1 MDPINTFTFGSNI
14 RSNEDS
20 FLIIFIHEAIAKTLN
35 YEKNI
40 ETAVGGRLTKE
51 QWNMTIKKYTDLPH
65 VVFDA
70 NSTVI
75 SILKNNGNL
84 SRYNTPIQS
93 KVVIDNFTNLL
104 TLNSLKNV
112 DVVMFLDDDK
122 VYGTITAVVKTFY
135 PYCEKSSNG
144 SRNVNFCIYKST
156 SHGIVKAT
164 TEEYDQYNNLI
175 NGIQCARVMTET
187 PGNKMGPDY
196 VEEYTRKV
204 LSNVKGLTFDVIK
217 GSQLKERGFGG
228 IYSVGKGAAEDPR
241 LIHVKYKPELD
252 STDPP
257 IAIVGK
263 GITFDTGGYTIK
275 GRTAMPGMKRDCGGA
290 GAALGAFYYLT
301 KNKSPLTIHLLLCVA
316 ENAVGPNATK
326 PDDVIKMLSGK
337 TVEVNN
343 TDAEGRLVLG
353 DGVHYAK
360 EMLKCGTIIDIA
372 TLTGAQTYAS
382 GKFHCSFMTSQ
393 DDSEKELIKAGKE
406 SGELCHPLIYC
417 PELYM
422 LDLKSK
428 VADMKNANLGNM
440 SSPPSSLAGHFIG
453 AQIDQ
458 GKGVKWIHIDIA
470 SPANYQ
476 EYATGFGVSLL
487 SCFLTKS
494 T

>member
-1 MDPINTFTFGSNI
+1 MDPLNTFTFGSNI
-14 RSNEDS
+14 NSNKDS
-20 FLIIFIHEAIAKTLN
+20 FLILFIHEKIAKTLN
-35 YEKNI
+35 YEKNLDPI
-40 ETAVGGRLTKE
+40 IGERFSKE
-51 QWNMTIKKYTDLPH
+51 QWTTTMKKYTDLPY

-75 SILKNNGNL
+75 SILRNNNNL
-84 SRYNTPIQS
+84 SRYNTPIQP
-93 KVVIDNFTNLL
+93 KVVIDNFTTLL

-112 DVVMFLDDDK
+112 DIVMFLDDDK
-122 VYGTITAVVKTFY
+122 VYGTITAIVKCFY
-135 PYCEKSSNG
+135 PYCEKSSNS
-144 SRNVNFCIYKST
+144 SRNVNFCIYKSNVQ
-156 SHGIVKAT
+156 GISQSSN
-164 TEEYDQYNNLI
+164 EENEQYINLI
-175 NGIQCARVMTET
+175 NGIQCARVMTEI

-204 LSNVKGLTFDVIK
+204 LSEVKGLTFDVIK
-217 GSQLKERGFGG
+217 GVQLKEKGFGG
-228 IYSVGKGAAEDPR
+228 IYNVGKGAAQDPR
-241 LIHVKYKPELD
+241 LIHVKYKPELT
-252 STDPP
+252 SMESP
-257 IAIVGK
+257 IAIIGK

-290 GAALGAFYYLT
+290 GAALGAFYNLT
-301 KNKSPLTIHLLLCVA
+301 KNRSPLTIHLLLCVA

-337 TVEVNN
+337 TVEINN

-353 DGVHYAK
+353 DGVYYAK

-372 TLTGAQTYAS
+372 TLTGAQSYAS
-382 GKFHCSFMTSQ
+382 GKFHCSFMTSKEI
-393 DDSEKELIKAGKE
+393 SEKAMIKAGKE

-440 SSPPSSLAGHFIG
+440 ASPPSSLAGHFIG

-458 GKGVKWIHIDIA
+458 GKDVKWIHIDIA

-487 SCFLTKS
+487 SCLINKS